1 MNVKGIIF
9 DLDGTLADTLGDL
22 TDAVNVGLEA
32 FGFDDRSTSDVR
44 SWIGEGLP
52 ILCRRAVG
60 NAPHVPIDEM
70 AAIVTRH
77 YRQHRLDKTAPYPGV
92 PELLDALTGR
102 RIRMAILTNKP
113 HEHTGPM
120 ADALFARWSFVAIE
134 GYRDEGLRK
143 PDPRAALDIVARMQL
158 EPAQVMLVG
167 DSATDVN
174 TALNAD
180 IIPVGVTWG
189 YRDRAELCVAGAA
202 HMIDCP
208 ADLLELL

>member
-1 MNVKGIIF
+1 M
-9 DLDGTLADTLGDL
+9 
-22 TDAVNVGLEA
+22 AV
-32 FGFDDRSTSDVR
+32 
-44 SWIGEGLP
+44 
-52 ILCRRAVG
+52 
-60 NAPHVPIDEM
+60 
-70 AAIVTRH
+70 IVTRH

-174 TALNAD
+174 TALNAG

-202 HMIDCP
+202 HIIDCP